1 MKKREGS
8 ISQFHRR
15 KALGLITGLYIFAA
29 ITGVFSRVRLQNEML
44 NTVEKEIRSY
54 AELGIFGLG
63 GSRSDPQGM
72 EDLGKFLEK
81 QYSEVTYI
89 GIDNSIGSVIISD
102 KDYYRGK
109 VSDEMNEKLRSMT
122 EGIDKGE
129 ADAKYFRV
137 DGGRYFLFTAL
148 SHDGRY
154 TFKGFIPYEAALE
167 DVKNIKGVF
176 VAAIFAIV
184 LVATGMAFSILKLD
198 RESELAQEAE
208 DARKRA
214 EQANQAKTGF
224 LANMSH
230 EIRTP
235 INAILGMNEM
245 IFRDT
250 HEDVIRDY
258 SRNVDTAASNL
269 LLLIND
275 ILDFSKIEEGKVEL
289 IEAEYELSGMLN
301 DMYLMI
307 YMRAEQKGLSFDM
320 TVDPDTPERLYG
332 DKLRVQQCITNLLTN
347 AVKYTERG
355 SVKFRVGYEPAGE
368 KRMILTAVVED
379 TGKGI
384 ETDKQKL
391 IFDKFQ
397 RVDMKNNNTIEGTGL
412 GLSITKTLLDMM
424 GGTISLKSVYGA
436 GSVFTVRI
444 PQSYIGTEP
453 IGNLDE
459 RIKTMLED
467 KKITEASFTAP
478 EARVLVVDDTA
489 INLQVVKNLLKK
501 TGIYVDTVLSGKE
514 CLEIL
519 KDNRYDIILLDA
531 RMPDMDGEET
541 LTHIRSM
548 GLCEPSCTIIAL
560 TANVVAGAKEHYMEC
575 GFDDYLPKPVRPV
588 DLESMLLK
596 YLPIDK
602 VELTEEDASAGMYSA
617 DIPDWLKK
625 NRELN
630 IDLGLELCGN
640 AEIYMDTV
648 TRFESHAAE
657 TMQAISMSL
666 SEGRLDTFVTKVHAL
681 KSSAR
686 LIGAER
692 LSALA
697 AALEEA
703 GDDGNMDYIVQHMG
717 PMMSLFGELRESL
730 SPLLKQEKAE
740 KEGEIEAEALTGLY
754 AHLRGYIED
763 FNSEAVGSM
772 IRALDHYTFPGK
784 EQDRFNELKRAYEA
798 MDWVAMM
805 SLFDENGEE
814 NG

>member
-1 MKKREGS
+1 
-8 ISQFHRR
+8 
-15 KALGLITGLYIFAA
+15 
-29 ITGVFSRVRLQNEML
+29 
-44 NTVEKEIRSY
+44 
-54 AELGIFGLG
+54 
-63 GSRSDPQGM
+63 
-72 EDLGKFLEK
+72 
-81 QYSEVTYI
+81 
-89 GIDNSIGSVIISD
+89 
-102 KDYYRGK
+102 
-109 VSDEMNEKLRSMT
+109 
-122 EGIDKGE
+122 
-129 ADAKYFRV
+129 
-137 DGGRYFLFTAL
+137 
-148 SHDGRY
+148 
-154 TFKGFIPYEAALE
+154 
-167 DVKNIKGVF
+167 
-176 VAAIFAIV
+176 
-184 LVATGMAFSILKLD
+184 
-198 RESELAQEAE
+198 
-208 DARKRA
+208 
-214 EQANQAKTGF
+214 
-224 LANMSH
+224 
-230 EIRTP
+230 
-235 INAILGMNEM
+235 
-245 IFRDT
+245 
-250 HEDVIRDY
+250 
-258 SRNVDTAASNL
+258 
-269 LLLIND
+269 
-275 ILDFSKIEEGKVEL
+275 
-289 IEAEYELSGMLN
+289 
-301 DMYLMI
+301 
-307 YMRAEQKGLSFDM
+307 
-320 TVDPDTPERLYG
+320 
-332 DKLRVQQCITNLLTN
+332 
-347 AVKYTERG
+347 
-355 SVKFRVGYEPAGE
+355 
-368 KRMILTAVVED
+368 MILTAVVED

-541 LTHIRSM
+541 LAHIRSM

-697 AALEEA
+697 ADLEEA
-703 GDDGNMDYIVQHMG
+703 GDEGDMEYIGRHMG
-717 PMMSLFGELRESL
+717 PMMSLFGELKDSL
-730 SPLLKQEKAE
+730 SPLMKKEEE
-740 KEGEIEAEALTGLY
+740 KEGEIEAEALAGLY
-754 AHLRGYIED
+754 SHLRGYIED

-805 SLFDENGEE
+805 SIFDENGEE

>member
-1 MKKREGS
+1 MKKTKGS
-8 ISQFHRR
+8 VRQFHRR
-15 KALGLITGLYIFAA
+15 RALGIITGLYILAA
-29 ITGVFSRVRLQNEML
+29 VTGIFSRLRIQNEIL

-54 AELGIFGLG
+54 AELGIFELRGTV
-63 GSRSDPQGM
+63 SDPQRM

-81 QYSEVTYI
+81 KYSEVTYI
-89 GIDNSIGSVIISD
+89 GTDNTVGSIIISD
-102 KDYYRGK
+102 PAYYQGK
-109 VSDEMNEKLRSMT
+109 VSGEMNDQLSAMT
-122 EGIDKGE
+122 EGIENGE
-129 ADAKYFRV
+129 ADARYCRV
-137 DGGRYFLFTAL
+137 DKERYFVFAAL
-148 SHDGRY
+148 SSDGKY
-154 TFKGFIPYEAALE
+154 TFKGFIPYEVALE
-167 DVKNIKGVF
+167 DMKNIKGIF
-176 VAAIFAIV
+176 EAAIFLIV
-184 LVATGMAFSILKLD
+184 LVATGMSFSIIRLD
-198 RESELAQEAE
+198 RESELAQEAD

-250 HEDVIRDY
+250 HEDIIRDY
-258 SRNVDTAASNL
+258 SRKVDMAASNL

-289 IEAEYELSGMLN
+289 IESEYELSSMLN

-307 YMRAEQKGLSFDM
+307 YRRAEQKGLSFEM
-320 TVDPDTPERLYG
+320 TVDPDTPEKLYG

-355 SVKFRVGYEPAGE
+355 SVKFTVGYEPAGE
-368 KRMILTAVVED
+368 KRLILTATVED
-379 TGKGI
+379 TGIGI
-384 ETDKQKL
+384 EEDKQSL

-459 RIKTMLED
+459 RIKTMLEE
-467 KKITEASFTAP
+467 KKNTEVSFRAP

-501 TGIYVDTVLSGKE
+501 TDIYVDTVLSGKE

-541 LTHIRSM
+541 LQHIKSRE
-548 GLCEPSCTIIAL
+548 LCDPSCTIIAL
-560 TANVVAGAKEHYMEC
+560 TANVVSGAREHYMEC

-596 YLPIDK
+596 YLPEDK
-602 VELTEEDASAGMYSA
+602 VELTGEDVPSDMHTA

-630 IDLGLELCGN
+630 IKLGLELCGN

-648 TRFESHAAE
+648 VRFERHAAE
-657 TMQAISMSL
+657 TMQTISMSL
-666 SEGRLDTFVTKVHAL
+666 SEGRMDTFVTKVHAL
-681 KSSAR
+681 KSSAK

-697 AALEEA
+697 AELEEA

-730 SPLLKQEKAE
+730 SPLLRQEEAE
-740 KEGEIEAEALTGLY
+740 KEGEIDPDALAGVY

-798 MDWVAMM
+798 MDWVAMT
-805 SLFDENGEE
+805 SLFDESGEE
-814 NG
+814 K